1 MQTANINFIKVWL
14 VKYFLK
20 NIYSLKSLD
29 LLAVNISKE
38 GHLLCARDEN

>member
-1 MQTANINFIKVWL
+1 MQAANINFVKVWL

-29 LLAVNISKE
+29 W
-38 GHLLCARDEN
+38 